1 MSTGILT
8 GWPLQGQVKALQGHC
23 ICLGFWRNGELLF
36 GYGQKQAI
44 SYKPNT
50 QKITQ
55 QFRVY
60 GPLRP
65 FSESLVSIINA
76 RDDQNMLFDIVK
88 ESDDPTLQQPSSS

>member
-8 GWPLQGQVKALQGHC
+8 GWPLQGQLKALQGHC
-23 ICLGFWRNGELLF
+23 ICRGF
-36 GYGQKQAI
+36 
-44 SYKPNT
+44 
-50 QKITQ
+50 Q

-65 FSESLVSIINA
+65 SSESLVSIIGDQ

-88 ESDDPTLQQPSSS
+88 ESDDPTLPQPSSS